1 MIGDL
6 EKELRERRSDG
17 GRVKRQRKRRKRG
30 KGREGRRKTPK
41 QWLLYQKTFPQK
53 FT

>member
-1 MIGDL
+1 MIKDL
-6 EKELRERRSDG
+6 EKELRDREREGKEER
-17 GRVKRQRKRRKRG
+17 